1 MDVPFK
7 ILSIDGGGI
16 KGIYSAIIL
25 KELQDEFCNG
35 NPISD
40 YFDLICGTSTGGLI
54 ALGLSNNVDISKII
68 DFYENEGENI
78 FPKPKCILTKIKQ
91 GFWGGKYDNKILK
104 KCLAQLFQDRRM
116 NDSSNLLCIPSFNL
130 NTNCPKVWK
139 FPHKEG
145 NFSTDGNIKL
155 VDVALATSAAP
166 TYFPA
171 HEIENLGKFIDG
183 GIWANN
189 PTLCGVTEAIKHFL
203 NKNIIQDNSIKFT
216 SIEVLSIGSINEPK
230 GEHFKTKNN
239 RSYLKWGFGQNLIEI
254 MMDASSFGN
263 NHISKEIL
271 DGLNNNSC
279 ITRIEERQISKS
291 QKKHIDLDLA
301 SPDSIKLLKSL
312 AFNKASYLKSSDRH
326 TVKHFFKNKKHYK
339 TH

>member
-78 FPKPKCILTKIKQ
+78 FPNPKGILTNIKQ

-104 KCLAQLFQDRRM
+104 KCLEELFQNKRM
-116 NDSSNLLCIPSFNL
+116 KDSNNLLCIPSFNL

-145 NFSTDGNIKL
+145 DLSIDGDVKL
-155 VDVALATSAAP
+155 VDVGLATSAAP
-166 TYFPA
+166 TYLPV
-171 HEIENLGKFIDG
+171 HEIENFGKFIDG

-189 PTLCGVTEAIKHFL
+189 PTLCGVTEAIKYFL
-203 NKNIIQDNSIKFT
+203 NKNIIQDNSLKFT

-230 GEHFKTKNN
+230 GEHFKTKNK
-239 RSYLKWGFGQNLIEI
+239 RSYTRWMFGKKLIPI
-254 MMDASSFGN
+254 LMDATSFGH

-279 ITRIEERQISKS
+279 ITRIEEKEISKS
-291 QKKHIDLDLA
+291 QKKHLDLDFA
-301 SPDSIKLLKSL
+301 SPNSIKLLKSL
-312 AFNKASYLKSSDRH
+312 AYKKAGYLKSSERN
-326 TVKHFFKNKKHYK
+326 TVKHFFKTQKHYK